1 LNTTKTETT
10 TLVKYAMKKLILTV
24 ALGVASVAAFAQGTL
39 NFANGGSGLVARVYD
54 TDGTT
59 GLAGSAFSADLYWAA
74 GTVANS
80 ALLNP
85 LGLPATFST
94 IASQA
99 GLFFGGPRTVPGAAG
114 ASVITAQ
121 IRVWDTASGSSWA
134 QASTV
139 NGARVGESILFQV
152 TLADPNVTPPGIPT
166 TMTALNGH
174 PWNLAVVGIPEPST
188 LALAGLGLAGM
199 LALRRRR

>member
-1 LNTTKTETT
+1 
-10 TLVKYAMKKLILTV
+10 MKKLILTV

-39 NFANGGSGLVARVYD
+39 NFANGGSGLVARVYQ

-59 GLAGSAFSADLYWAA
+59 GLSGSAWSADLYWAA

-121 IRVWDTASGSSWA
+121 IRVWDTASGSSYA
-134 QASTV
+134 AALA
-139 NGARVGESILFQV
+139 NPGALVGESILFQV
-152 TLADPNVTPPGIPT
+152 TLADPGLTPPGIPT

-174 PWNLAVVGIPEPST
+174 PWNVHVVPEPST

-199 LALRRRR
+199 MMLRRRK